1 MSHRSLRGFESRV
14 MSRVVLGQAAGSI
27 LATYTKRQK
36 APCIGLVVVC
46 PLALRTGAVSLLAAS
61 SAPAAPAFLL
71 RGNESGPSAKG
82 RLAKGRSLAM
92 PWLLCRGSC
101 ASLSTPLTC
110 YTATLCGMGA
120 LAEPQDSRSPPYT
133 ALVA

>member
-82 RLAKGRSLAM
+82 WLAKGPSLAM
-92 PWLLCRGSC
+92 PWLLCLLVNS
-101 ASLSTPLTC
+101 SHLLYC
-110 YTATLCGMGA
+110 YTLWHGCSGGATGL
-120 LAEPQDSRSPPYT
+120 
-133 ALVA
+133 